1 MFFAATDYIIFNSD
15 STCIKLKRNTYT
27 ITIYKFNYLFMDFN
41 NEIKNRLLIIQNW
54 LDDNKIGATK
64 EKREN
69 IAWDMFRYVVKHE
82 IVNDIH
88 LIKNKLKLTPFS
100 IQSGNL
106 WEHLLEYF
114 DNNAKFVAFFK
125 DICELTPSGLNTSP
139 NACCGKF
146 ELFYRLVRP
155 NSTQPTKGDIMDNGI
170 IYELKGS
177 QVRISDTEL
186 TGIEYKKNCSK
197 IFEGHIVGNIVK
209 SGGLIGSNVYEIEKT
224 QHKSHYQTQ
233 FAKDLTLS
241 KQLLRE
247 YFSRN
252 GWICTEEDIHNI
264 FHNDVWNQDIMQQI
278 LLRNMF
284 IKYKQKK
291 EFDTM
296 FIFGNGTNIKII
308 RDPEDLNK
316 IQITTD
322 YFRINQTGN
331 VGWYIE

>member
-1 MFFAATDYIIFNSD
+1 MLFCCNGLY
-15 STCIKLKRNTYT
+15 STGIKLKRNTYT
-27 ITIYKFNYLFMDFN
+27 IIICKLILYLFMDFN
-41 NEIKNRLLIIQNW
+41 LQLNNLILIITNW
-54 LDDNKIGATK
+54 LDDNKIGTTK

-69 IAWDMFRYVVKHE
+69 IAWEMFRYVVKHD
-82 IVNDIH
+82 ICNDIH
-88 LIKNKLKLTPFS
+88 LIKNKLKRTPFY
-100 IQSGNL
+100 IQPGHL
-106 WEHLLEYF
+106 WEYLLEYF

-125 DICELTPSGLNTSP
+125 DISELTPSGLNTSP

-155 NSTQPTKGDIMDNGI
+155 NSTQPTKGDIMDNGKI
-170 IYELKGS
+170 FELKGC

-186 TGIEYKKNCSK
+186 TGIAYKKICSN

-209 SGGLIGSNVYEIEKT
+209 SGGLIGSKVFEIEKT
-224 QHKSHYQTQ
+224 QHKSHYQTE
-233 FAKDLTLS
+233 FAKDLSLS
-241 KQLLRE
+241 KQLLRK
-247 YFSRN
+247 YFSQN
-252 GWICTEEDIHNI
+252 GWICTDEDINLI
-264 FHNDVWNQDIMQQI
+264 FYNDSWNQDVMQKVI
-278 LLRNMF
+278 LRNMF

-296 FIFGNGTNIKII
+296 FIFGNGTNVKII
-308 RDPEDLNK
+308 SEPDDLNK